1 MCMVISMKNKDILV
15 DVLELIDRL
24 DASVKKYKIRDKAD
38 FLSRDELEQDG
49 IAYKI
54 QAIAESLGK
63 VSQELKEIYADLPWK
78 EIKGM
83 RNQLSHNYGQNNYR
97 LIWSTYKEKLPELR
111 AQLIVIL
118 KEEYGYIYE

>member
-1 MCMVISMKNKDILV
+1 MCMVKSMKNKDILV

-63 VSQELKEIYADLPWK
+63 ISQELKEIYADIPWK

-111 AQLIVIL
+111 SQLIIIL
-118 KEEYGYIYE
+118 KEEHGYIYE

>member
-1 MCMVISMKNKDILV
+1 MKNKDILV

-63 VSQELKEIYADLPWK
+63 ISQELKEIYADIPWK

-83 RNQLSHNYGQNNYR
+83 RNQLSHNYGQNNYG

>member
-1 MCMVISMKNKDILV
+1 MKTFDEIRNLIAP
-15 DVLELIDRL
+15 VLELYH
-24 DASVKKYKIRDKAD
+24 VKSAYLFGSYARG
-38 FLSRDELEQDG
+38 ELEQDG

-63 VSQELKEIYADLPWK
+63 VSQDFKDSHTEIPWK
-78 EIKGM
+78 NSKGM

-111 AQLIVIL
+111 
-118 KEEYGYIYE
+118 E